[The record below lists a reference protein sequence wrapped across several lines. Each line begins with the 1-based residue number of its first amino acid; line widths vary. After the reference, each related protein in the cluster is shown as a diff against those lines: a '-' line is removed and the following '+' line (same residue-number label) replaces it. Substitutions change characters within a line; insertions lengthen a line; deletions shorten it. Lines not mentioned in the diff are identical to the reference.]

1 MHRFLD
7 THILESCS
15 SVFEAFDETLLFR
28 ESASQISP
36 WWSLKKQFK
45 GVFHNISRVIDCVS
59 CQKCRLHAKVTM
71 LGFGAALKLLL
82 LPQEL
87 LPTATTRN
95 EIVALFNTLHSFSA
109 ALIYVK
115 VLGIGVRDRC

>member
-1 MHRFLD
+1 
-7 THILESCS
+7 
-15 SVFEAFDETLLFR
+15 
-28 ESASQISP
+28 
-36 WWSLKKQFK
+36 
-45 GVFHNISRVIDCVS
+45 
-59 CQKCRLHAKVTM
+59 M

-82 LPQEL
+82 LPQELSLIPIPNIYPYPLSLTLTPILPQEL

-115 VLGIGVRDRC
+115 VLGIGVRDRG